1 MCAVRRWIGAL
12 QSWAFW
18 ANRSGGTM
26 TGTWAMVAD
35 ARANLAGYLE
45 MLRPEQWDA
54 PSLCAEWSVRDVVAH
69 VIQATS
75 KVRVTVI
82 VNRVM
87 RRGFSLN
94 GAIATGA
101 KEHGEMP
108 RELLLK
114 QLRWGINSEM
124 CPPTA
129 TVDSLLGDVV
139 VHTQD
144 IRRALGPPGAVPEER
159 LRVTLGH
166 MRGVDGILGNKNRIR
181 GLTLRATDIDW
192 SSGSGTEV
200 AGPGEAL
207 LMAMCGRQSALA
219 DLVGDGVAILRA
231 R

>member
-1 MCAVRRWIGAL
+1 
-12 QSWAFW
+12 
-18 ANRSGGTM
+18 M
-26 TGTWAMVAD
+26 TGTWAMIAA
-35 ARANLAGYLE
+35 ARADLAEYLE
-45 MLRPEQWDA
+45 TLRPEQWDA

-75 KVRVTVI
+75 KVRVGVI
-82 VNRVM
+82 VNRVL

-101 KEHGEMP
+101 KEQGEMP

-114 QLRWGINSEM
+114 QLRWGINSELS
-124 CPPTA
+124 PPTT
-129 TVDSLLGDVV
+129 TVGSLLGDVV

-144 IRRALGPPGAVPEER
+144 IRRALGPPGTISEDR

-166 MRGVDGILGNKNRIR
+166 MCEIDGVLGNKERIR

-192 SSGSGTEV
+192 SSGSGAEV

-207 LMAMCGRQSALA
+207 LMAMCGRKAALA
-219 DLVGDGVAILRA
+219 DLTGDGVAILVA